1 MAMATLGNIG
11 HLTTQ
16 WNDAVQRSSEPPS
29 WFARLIGVFC
39 TPTSSVTQLVNTR
52 ETFKGFFQAQVSQL
66 GAGVPEHS
74 KAGFEVRAQELCAS
88 ILENSLNTATRE
100 AIARGDGRVPDKV
113 LREAV
118 SKANARAQ
126 EALQELQIHASH
138 ARLTV
143 DRQVDI
149 RPQVVPRKDSEGKV
163 LGFNVIR
170 QAPQIENLVFRGG
183 GAKGIGN
190 PGALVEMQ
198 DAGMLRGLKH
208 LVGTSAGAL
217 TAVCLSC
224 GQDAHAFQAFSASV
238 DMNELKGTPENF
250 EARYPMVDVSWRVGF
265 HAGSALELLDQTSA
279 SGVSQYLNENW
290 DPAAMRDKL
299 ASLGS
304 EEAVESAIERL
315 EQLRTQDFDGDRTG
329 QMVTFKD
336 LHLMHLLAPAQ
347 FKELTLTGWD
357 NTNKQE
363 TYFNAQNT
371 PDMPVAV
378 AGRISMS
385 IPVYFRSVDFD
396 PGDGRGTRSF
406 TDGGVGSN
414 MPTEVITDNL
424 QGRALEEA
432 RARTA
437 LMTFDENGKA
447 YTMLHSKP
455 AGPEKGL
462 VAWAKAQLSG
472 NSKLSGM
479 GYQDKTKIHEAGPNA
494 FVIFHG
500 DIGTFDLNA
509 SPERVRKAQTLS
521 TLKTLEQIEQ
531 RRDQAYATEFDSA
544 QDCFAMLTDQEKH
557 AIRDGGE
564 PHPGN
569 YPPQFETDPCYRF
582 QLELYELAWGKEG

>member
-1 MAMATLGNIG
+1 MVTAPLGNVG
-11 HLTTQ
+11 HLSAQ
-16 WNDAVQRSSEPPS
+16 WNDAVQRSGETPKG
-29 WFARLIGVFC
+29 FARLAGIFS
-39 TPTSSVTQLVNTR
+39 TPTSSATQLVNTR
-52 ETFKGFFQAQVSQL
+52 EAFKGFFQAQVSQL
-66 GAGVPEHS
+66 GAGVPGHS

-88 ILENSLNTATRE
+88 ILENSLDTAMQE

-149 RPQVVPRKDSEGKV
+149 RPQVVPRFGPGQEV
-163 LGFNVIR
+163 VGFNVIR

-190 PGALVEMQ
+190 PEALVEMQ
-198 DAGMLRGLKH
+198 GAGMLSGLKH

-224 GQDAHAFQAFSASV
+224 GQDAHAFQEFSASV
-238 DMNELKGTPENF
+238 DMNELKGKPEDF
-250 EARYPMVDVSWRVGF
+250 ETRYPMVNVSWRTGF
-265 HAGSALELLDQTSA
+265 HAGRALELLDQTSA
-279 SGVSQYLNENW
+279 SGVSQHLNKHW

-299 ASLGS
+299 ASLGG
-304 EEAVESAIERL
+304 EQEIDSAIERL
-315 EQLRTQDFDGDRTG
+315 DQLRTQDFDDDRTG

-357 NTNKQE
+357 NTNKRE

-396 PGDGRGTRSF
+396 PGDGSGTRSF

-414 MPTEVITDNL
+414 MPTEVITDGL

-447 YTMLHSKP
+447 YTVLHQEPEGP
-455 AGPEKGL
+455 ATGFG
-462 VAWAKAQLSG
+462 AWAKAKASGNAQLSETG
-472 NSKLSGM
+472 H
-479 GYQDKTKIHEAGPNA
+479 QDRTKIHEAGSNA

-500 DIGTFDLNA
+500 DIGTFDLDA

-544 QDCFAMLTDQEKH
+544 QDCFAVLTDHEKQ
-557 AIRDGGE
+557 ALRDGGE

-569 YPPQFETDPCYRF
+569 YPPHYETDPIYRF
-582 QLELYELAWGKEG
+582 EFELYELAHNAAG